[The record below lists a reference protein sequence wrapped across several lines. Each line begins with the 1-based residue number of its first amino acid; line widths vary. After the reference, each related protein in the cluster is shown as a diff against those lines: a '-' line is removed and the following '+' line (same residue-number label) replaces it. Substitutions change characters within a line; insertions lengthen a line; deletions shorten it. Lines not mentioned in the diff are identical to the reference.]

1 MVRVV
6 DRFGDYGLVGVLMY
20 ETEADRYKVDTLLLS
35 CRVLGRGVEHALV
48 SWLGQR
54 AVKEGKRF
62 VEFTYLPTGKNIPA
76 LEFIT
81 SIGDQY
87 RNEAGTSWTFPAE
100 RLASVEYDPD
110 ENAPIAH
117 EVPATVNPEKLTSRP
132 ALAFA
137 VADRSER
144 LQRIGENLYD
154 IDRLAKAIEEYRLRK
169 QPLHAAGRNTGQHA
183 GNGACEHMEKGFGQ
197 AANRHQR

>member
-1 MVRVV
+1 MKDFIKGLQLRVEIAEATEDQLDRVSQLTFRTNQFNFTTIRRSENEIKDFLKREDANCLVVRVV

-20 ETEADRYKVDTLLLS
+20 EAEADRYKVDTFLLS

-48 SWLGQR
+48 SRLGQR

-62 VEFTYLPTGKNIPA
+62 VEFTYLPTGKNLPA

-87 RNEAGTSWTFPAE
+87 RNEASTSWTFPAE

-110 ENAPIAH
+110 EKAPIAARGTGNRQPRKTH
-117 EVPATVNPEKLTSRP
+117 APPG
-132 ALAFA
+132 
-137 VADRSER
+137 
-144 LQRIGENLYD
+144 IG
-154 IDRLAKAIEEYRLRK
+154 IRCR
-169 QPLHAAGRNTGQHA
+169 
-183 GNGACEHMEKGFGQ
+183 
-197 AANRHQR
+197 